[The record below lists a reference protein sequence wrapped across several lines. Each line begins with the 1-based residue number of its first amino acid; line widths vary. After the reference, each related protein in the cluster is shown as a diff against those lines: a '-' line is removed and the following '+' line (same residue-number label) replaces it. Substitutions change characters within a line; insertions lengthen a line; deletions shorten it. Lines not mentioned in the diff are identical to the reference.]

1 MQSYGGAPVG
11 VELCGQTQASCRYA
25 SARTE
30 GSTLVVTGDGR
41 LMTRV
46 RYAWA
51 DFPIV
56 NLYGPE
62 RLPVP
67 VFELPVN

>member
-1 MQSYGGAPVG
+1 
-11 VELCGQTQASCRYA
+11 
-25 SARTE
+25 
-30 GSTLVVTGDGR
+30 LVVTGDGR
-41 LMTRV
+41 LATRV

-51 DFPIV
+51 DYPIV

-67 VFELPVN
+67 VFELPAN